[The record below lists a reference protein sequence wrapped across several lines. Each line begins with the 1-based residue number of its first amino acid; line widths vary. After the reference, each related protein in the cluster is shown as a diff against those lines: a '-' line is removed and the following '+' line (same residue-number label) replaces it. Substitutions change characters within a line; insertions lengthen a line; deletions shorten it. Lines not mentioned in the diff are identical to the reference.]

1 MPPIDPA
8 ELRKLAGIALLL
20 LAIGASGCRLV
31 DQTTFG
37 GKRQKPLPDYL
48 TQALQPGPALP
59 LVTIVFNGG
68 EAAYRDQL
76 QMAVQMAEARKP
88 GLQYD
93 LVTVVP
99 AKGTPAD
106 QVATAKQG
114 ESDAVDVAT
123 QMADLGVDPTHIHM
137 LARADPHVDARELRI
152 YVR

>member
-1 MPPIDPA
+1 MLPIVPA
-8 ELRKLAGIALLL
+8 ELRKLAGIGILL
-20 LAIGASGCRLV
+20 LAMGAGGCRLV

-37 GKRQKPLPDYL
+37 AKRQKPLPDYL

-68 EAAYRDQL
+68 EVAYGDQL
-76 QMAVQMAEARKP
+76 QMAVQMAEGRKP

-114 ESDAVDVAT
+114 ESDAVDVAS
-123 QMADLGVDPTHIHM
+123 QMAGLGVDPTHIHM
-137 LARADPHVDARELRI
+137 LARTDSHADVRELRI